1 MLLDPWSWEE
11 LCLPDLDS
19 LVSED
24 HIQGTLFL
32 RASLS
37 PPHIGWSGSSAVH
50 ITHGAQVS
58 HFIWMSSAVV
68 GQRSH
73 ALINPSIC
81 SLPKAQSHHAWTSV
95 LQGSLF
101 ETVPTAS
108 AVHLQGTQGPM

>member
-24 HIQGTLFL
+24 NIQGTLFL
-32 RASLS
+32 RAALS
-37 PPHIGWSGSSAVH
+37 PPHTGWSGSSVVH
-50 ITHGAQVS
+50 VMHWAQVS
-58 HFIWMSSAVV
+58 HFIWMSSAVM

-73 ALINPSIC
+73 ALISPSIC

-95 LQGSLF
+95 LQGCLF
-101 ETVPTAS
+101 ETVPT
-108 AVHLQGTQGPM
+108 VHLQDTQGPG

>member
-32 RASLS
+32 RAALS

-58 HFIWMSSAVV
+58 HFIWMSSAGV
-68 GQRSH
+68 GHRSH
-73 ALINPSIC
+73 ALISPSIC

-108 AVHLQGTQGPM
+108 TVHLQGTQGPV